1 MAKLNAEYQEALAD
15 KKEIRKTN
23 NRMWSNLEFI
33 RNKVALYEPMV
44 QRLANETGVVISSES
59 QKNMSIFSEASLSQ
73 KHQFTDEQKR
83 AAHFLQQHSKE
94 IMDPYLRHEANM
106 IDQIANRKF

>member
-44 QRLANETGVVISSES
+44 
-59 QKNMSIFSEASLSQ
+59 
-73 KHQFTDEQKR
+73 
-83 AAHFLQQHSKE
+83 
-94 IMDPYLRHEANM
+94 
-106 IDQIANRKF
+106 